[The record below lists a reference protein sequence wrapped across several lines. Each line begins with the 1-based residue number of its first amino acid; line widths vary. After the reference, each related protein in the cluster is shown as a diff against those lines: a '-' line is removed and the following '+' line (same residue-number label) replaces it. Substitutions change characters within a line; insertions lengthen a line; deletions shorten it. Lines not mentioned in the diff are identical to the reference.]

1 LFRGFVGGAL
11 SHMGVPLEVQGAHS
25 EPVKGI
31 VLYEYC
37 VGPVRYTL
45 YLDVLGRVRPRFK
58 EPPRYPGLCPRGCY
72 GQAIDLNTPNP

>member
-1 LFRGFVGGAL
+1 LFRGFVGGAR

-25 EPVKGI
+25 EPVKGG

-37 VGPVRYTL
+37 IGPVHYTL

-58 EPPRYPGLCPRGCY
+58 EPPGLCPRGCY
-72 GQAIDLNTPNP
+72 KASNRSRYL

>member
-1 LFRGFVGGAL
+1 VGGAL
-11 SHMGVPLEVQGAHS
+11 SHIEVPLEVQGAHS

-37 VGPVRYTL
+37 VGPVHYTL

-58 EPPRYPGLCPRGCY
+58 EPPGIQVSAREAVTGK
-72 GQAIDLNTPNP
+72 Q

>member
-1 LFRGFVGGAL
+1 VGRGLV
-11 SHMGVPLEVQGAHS
+11 SHGVPLEVQGAHS

-58 EPPRYPGLCPRGCY
+58 EPPRYPGPAREAVTGK
-72 GQAIDLNTPNP
+72 Q